1 MRKWTNKKL
10 ETLCDKHNVLCNKYN
25 AFVIEATNKH
35 NNLANKYLKEYD
47 KLSTA
52 MLWIA
57 TLLWLDIAATTF
69 LFIKLFA

>member
-10 ETLCDKHNVLCNKYN
+10 ETLCNKHNE
-25 AFVIEATNKH
+25 FVIEVTNKH

-57 TLLWLDIAATTF
+57 TFLWLDIAATIF

>member
-10 ETLCDKHNVLCNKYN
+10 ETLCDKHN

-35 NNLANKYLKEYD
+35 NSLAYKYLKEYD

-57 TLLWLDIAATTF
+57 TLLWLDIAATIF